1 MKTLYLI
8 RHGVAQHNVLFTNL
22 GRRVFYDERYYD
34 THLTGE
40 GHEQSRQLGEELK
53 KNDYHDIDLVLTSS
67 LSRALE
73 TTYNIFKDFYKPV
86 IAIDVLKE
94 YPQGLQTVN
103 KRKDRNDLQLLYPM
117 IDFSYLKDNKD
128 LMWNDKREET
138 IDELNQRITDF
149 KKFISERSE
158 LKIAIVGHSS
168 FIGQLK
174 DQKIGL
180 LENGDK
186 ELLHCH
192 PYEYTFE

>member
-22 GRRVFYDERYYD
+22 GRRIFYDERYYD
-34 THLTGE
+34 THLTWE
-40 GHEQSRQLGEELK
+40 GHEQSQQLGEELK
-53 KNDYHDIDLVLTSS
+53 KNDYHGIDLVLTSS
-67 LSRALE
+67 LSRTLE

-86 IAIDVLKE
+86 IALDVLKE
-94 YPQGLQTVN
+94 FPQGLQTVN
-103 KRKDRNDLQLLYPM
+103 KRKDRDDLQLLYPM
-117 IDFSYLKDNKD
+117 IDFSYIKDNKD

-138 IDELNQRITDF
+138 IDELNQRITGF
-149 KKFISERSE
+149 KKFISERNE
-158 LKIAIVGHSS
+158 LKIAVVGHSS

-192 PYEYTFE
+192 PYEYTF